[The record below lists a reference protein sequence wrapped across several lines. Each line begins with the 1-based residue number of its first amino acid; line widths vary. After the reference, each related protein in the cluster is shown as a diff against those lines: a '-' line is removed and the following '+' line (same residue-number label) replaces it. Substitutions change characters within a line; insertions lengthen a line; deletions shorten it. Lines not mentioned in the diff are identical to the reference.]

1 MSNNPPLN
9 SKEKGTMA
17 KTKKNSPLKPFFI
30 PVIISIL
37 FVFWKYILS
46 ANGILTSQPWMEKWG
61 EAMLILGLGLWFL
74 FLLTP
79 YITRFSRGNKWVKG
93 GLPLLLLA
101 ALLII
106 PLIQIKTGT
115 LNYWLYMLTICFMY
129 IIWSSSWNVI
139 GGFAGYI
146 SLGHT
151 VFIAIGAYF
160 AGMIFVFWQISPFV
174 TAPVAGII
182 AMVSGLL
189 FGLIALRT
197 RGSTF
202 IISTIALVLLVAEI
216 LDNWKLTGGVN
227 GLAMPMIPL
236 EGEIA
241 KIPFYYY
248 MLMIMVLCV
257 LMTYFIQHSKF
268 GLGLRAI
275 SQDEIKAEVA
285 GIPTRQYKILA
296 FGLSGMFI
304 GMSGAI
310 YGYSLTYLRPSI
322 FLTVAIGT
330 GIVLNTILGGKGT
343 VSGPVIGA
351 AIMLAINEFVVSKLG
366 ATELNIVVT
375 GLILIFVLLFFPEGI
390 VGSLRNKGTLPT
402 FLDWD

>member
-1 MSNNPPLN
+1 VSNIPPLN
-9 SKEKGTMA
+9 SNEQAAMLMP
-17 KTKKNSPLKPFFI
+17 KKSSSLKPFI
-30 PVIISIL
+30 PPIIISIL
-37 FVFWKYILS
+37 YLIWKFGLS
-46 ANGILTSQPWMEKWG
+46 ANGILKSPPWMEKSA
-61 EAMLILGLGLWFL
+61 EPIVILGMGLWFL

-79 YITRFSRGNKWVKG
+79 YITQFSRRHRWVKA
-93 GLPLLLLA
+93 GLPLILLA
-101 ALLII
+101 VFIVI
-106 PLIQIKTGT
+106 PIIQIKTGT

-129 IIWSSSWNVI
+129 IIWSSSWNII

-146 SLGHT
+146 SLGHN

-160 AGMIFVFWQISPFV
+160 AGMIFVFWRVSPLI
-174 TAPVAGII
+174 TAPVAGIL
-182 AMVSGLL
+182 AMVCGLL

-197 RGSTF
+197 RGSSF
-202 IISTIALVLLVAEI
+202 IISTIALVLLLGET
-216 LDNWKLTGGVN
+216 LDNWELTGGAN
-227 GLAMPMIPL
+227 GLAMPMIRL
-236 EGEIA
+236 EGMLA

-248 MLMIMVLCV
+248 MLAIMVLTV
-257 LMTYFIQHSKF
+257 LTTYFIQHSKF

-275 SQDEIKAEVA
+275 SQDEIKSEVA

-296 FGLSGMFI
+296 FGISGLFI

-330 GIVLNTILGGKGT
+330 GIVLNAILGGKGT
-343 VSGPVIGA
+343 VSGPIIGA

-375 GLILIFVLLFFPEGI
+375 GLILIFVLLFFPDGI
-390 VGSLRNKGTLPT
+390 VGSLRNRGTLPT

>member
-1 MSNNPPLN
+1 MSDISPVTPEVQPVSSE
-9 SKEKGTMA
+9 SK
-17 KTKKNSPLKPFFI
+17 KKSPLMAFI
-30 PVIISIL
+30 LPITFSIL
-37 FVFWKYILS
+37 FAIWKYGLN
-46 ANGILTSQPWMEKWG
+46 ANGVMKSPPWMEQWG
-61 EAMLILGLGLWFL
+61 EAMLILVLALWFL

-79 YITRFSRGNKWVKG
+79 YITRFSKANKWVKA
-93 GLPLLLLA
+93 GLPLLILA
-101 ALLII
+101 ALLVL
-106 PLIQIKTGT
+106 PLIHIKTGT
-115 LNYWLYMLTICFMY
+115 LNYWLYMLTLAFLY
-129 IIWSSSWNVI
+129 IIWSSSWNII

-146 SLGHT
+146 SLGHN
-151 VFIAIGAYF
+151 VFTAIGAYF
-160 AGMIFVFWQISPFV
+160 AGMVFVFWGISPLI
-174 TAPVAGII
+174 TAPIAGIV
-182 AMVSGLL
+182 AMISGLL

-202 IISTIALVLLVAEI
+202 IISTIALVLLVAET
-216 LDNWKLTGGVN
+216 LDNWKKTGGVN

-236 EGEIA
+236 DGAIA

-248 MLMIMVLCV
+248 LLVIMILCI
-257 LMTYFIQHSKF
+257 LMTYFIKHSKF

-275 SQDEIKAEVA
+275 SQDEVKAEVA

-296 FGLSGMFI
+296 FGLSGLFI

-351 AIMLAINEFVVSKLG
+351 AIMLAVNEFVVSKLG

-375 GLILIFVLLFFPEGI
+375 GLILIFVLLFFPDGI
-390 VGSLRNKGTLPT
+390 VGSLRNKGSLPT